1 MLLRDFRKGILISLL
16 LMFLL
21 LWVGVIFYFSSET
34 PERSAQHSGY
44 VYTILRKLDHVLD
57 FSKTEA
63 FRKLV
68 SLFKKLLGATSEVS
82 TVEII
87 RSSAHFGLYAIL
99 GFVTS
104 LFSWLWKRDFLVSL
118 IVGTSLPSV
127 VAILDEFNQAF
138 HRRQSTVV
146 DAFVDLMGAMFGT
159 VLANLMIALIVL
171 FEYLKNKRGRFK
183 NIRP

>member
-1 MLLRDFRKGILISLL
+1 MRNFRKVVLILSLL
-16 LMFLL
+16 LLLL

-34 PERSAQHSGY
+34 PERSAQRSGY
-44 VYTILRKLDHVLD
+44 VYTVLRKLNAVLD

-68 SLFKKLLGATSEVS
+68 SLFRKLLVGTSGVS
-82 TVEII
+82 TDEFI
-87 RSSAHFGLYAIL
+87 RSSAHFGFYAIL

-104 LFSWLWKRDFLVSL
+104 LFFWFWKRDFLVSL
-118 IVGTSLPSV
+118 LIGVSLPSV

-138 HRRQSTVV
+138 HRRQSTIG
-146 DAFVDLMGAMFGT
+146 DAFVDLVGATFGT
-159 VLANLMIALIVL
+159 VLAHVVILLIVL
-171 FEYLKNKRGRFK
+171 LGRLKSGTGRFK

>member
-1 MLLRDFRKGILISLL
+1 MPLRDFRKGVLIFTLL
-16 LMFLL
+16 LFLA
-21 LWVGVIFYFSSET
+21 LWIGVIFYFSSET
-34 PERSAQHSGY
+34 PECSAQRSVY
-44 VYTILRKLDHVLD
+44 VYTILKKLDTILD

-63 FRKLV
+63 FTKLV
-68 SLFKKLLGATSEVS
+68 SLFRKLLGATSEVS
-82 TVEII
+82 TVELI
-87 RSSAHFGLYAIL
+87 RSSAHFGFYAIL

-104 LFSWLWKRDFLVSL
+104 LLSWLWKRDFLVSL
-118 IVGTSLPSV
+118 LVGTSLPAV

-146 DAFVDLMGAMFGT
+146 DAFGDLMGAMFGT

-171 FEYLKNKRGRFK
+171 LEYLKSKRGRFK